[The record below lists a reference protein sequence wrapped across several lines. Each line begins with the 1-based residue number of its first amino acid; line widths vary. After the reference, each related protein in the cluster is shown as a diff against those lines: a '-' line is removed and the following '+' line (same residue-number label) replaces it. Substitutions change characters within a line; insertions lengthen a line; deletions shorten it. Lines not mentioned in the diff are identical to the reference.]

1 VNRLPL
7 PEPLPLIAPLRE
19 LDEDRVSIQ
28 EFPHHRL
35 RLTIDHEPLRGIT
48 PEMLLWWFR
57 HIGGSM
63 SYAGGTYPR
72 YRVWH
77 PLDHIHWELERP
89 APDGSIGEGSRF
101 RIVEMMGRDERF
113 AIDTVDRVEKLD
125 LTGIRLV
132 LRIAGAQFFQLEHTW
147 SRAEG
152 ATHYTSV
159 MDVGSRSALGRPINA
174 YLRRRIFVPGMERAW
189 LRHNVEEVGYLEH
202 FLPDLHRR
210 ETAIGLPPAPEG
222 THRG

>member
-1 VNRLPL
+1 MTRLPL
-7 PEPLPLIAPLRE
+7 PDSLPLTAPLRE
-19 LDEDRVSIQ
+19 LDESRVSIQ

-35 RLTIDHEPLRGIT
+35 RLTIDHEPLRGVT

-57 HIGGSM
+57 HIGEPM
-63 SYAGGTYPR
+63 AYAGGTHPR

-89 APDGSIGEGSRF
+89 ARDGSIGEGARF

-113 AIDTVDRVEKLD
+113 YIDSVDRVEKLD

-159 MDVGSRSALGRPINA
+159 MDIGSRSALGRPVNA
-174 YLRRRIFVPGMERAW
+174 FLRRRIFVPGMERAW
-189 LRHNVEEVGYLEH
+189 LRHNIEEVGYFEH
-202 FLPDLHRR
+202 FLPELYRQAHEQAAERMPD
-210 ETAIGLPPAPEG
+210 A
-222 THRG
+222 

>member
-1 VNRLPL
+1 MRRLPL
-7 PEPLPLIAPLRE
+7 PAPLPLLAPLRD
-19 LDEDRVSIQ
+19 LDEGRVSIQ
-28 EFPHHRL
+28 EFPHRRL
-35 RLTIDHEPLRGIT
+35 RLTIDHEPLRGVT

-57 HIGGSM
+57 HIGDQM
-63 SYAGGTYPR
+63 PYAAGTHPR

-89 APDGSIGEGSRF
+89 ARDGSVGEGARF

-113 AIDTVDRVEKLD
+113 YIDSIDRVEKLD

-132 LRIAGAQFFQLEHTW
+132 LRVAGAQFFQLEHTW

-159 MDVGSRSALGRPINA
+159 MDIGGRTALARPINA
-174 YLRRRIFVPGMERAW
+174 YLRSRVFVPGMERAW
-189 LRHNVEEVGYLEH
+189 LRHNIEEVGYFEH
-202 FLPDLHRR
+202 FLPELYR
-210 ETAIGLPPAPEG
+210 ENVSARADA
-222 THRG
+222 RS

>member
-1 VNRLPL
+1 MTRLPL
-7 PEPLPLIAPLRE
+7 PDPLPLLAPLRE
-19 LDEDRVSIQ
+19 LDESRVTIQ
-28 EFPHHRL
+28 EFSHHRL
-35 RLTIDHEPLRGIT
+35 RLTIDHEPLRGVT

-57 HIGGSM
+57 NIGGTM
-63 SYAGGTYPR
+63 TYAGATHPR

-77 PLDHIHWELERP
+77 PLDHIHWELERS
-89 APDGSIGEGSRF
+89 APDGAVGEGARF

-113 AIDTVDRVEKLD
+113 PIDTVDRVEKLD

-159 MDVGSRSALGRPINA
+159 MDVGGRSALGRPIDA
-174 YLRRRIFVPGMERAW
+174 FLRRRVFVPGMERAW

-202 FLPDLHRR
+202 FLPDLYR
-210 ETAIGLPPAPEG
+210 AAGG
-222 THRG
+222 D